1 MKGEADH
8 WPLLIDSCLF
18 YKTEIK
24 KFPNSRS
31 LKGIEI
37 LSKFRGMQN
46 GLPQAEAFQL
56 LKELNR

>member
-1 MKGEADH
+1 LQA
-8 WPLLIDSCLF
+8 

-46 GLPQAEAFQL
+46 GLEQAEAFL
-56 LKELNR
+56 VLKEINR

>member
-1 MKGEADH
+1 M
-8 WPLLIDSCLF
+8 
-18 YKTEIK
+18 K

-46 GLPQAEAFQL
+46 GLQQAEAYEI
-56 LKELNR
+56 LKSIKK